1 MNIRNFFDRLLG
13 RTAEVRQRSA
23 LWDAAGGGNRLAG
36 WNAPP
41 AAVNAWVDNPLL
53 VRARSEG
60 EYRNNPLARRI
71 VDCLANAA
79 WGASALNPQFRD
91 KTTQAAWQAWTRD
104 PDASGR
110 MDWTGLGAL
119 VLETIIKSGE
129 AFVRF
134 VLDEESGGVPL
145 RLQVLG
151 PEFLDTSRA
160 DSVTYAGIRYRG
172 LRPEGYW
179 LFKQNPAL
187 SGADLNSVFVPATDC
202 LHIFR
207 PVAPGAQRGQSW
219 LAPVLLPLRE
229 LSEYLESALIKS
241 KIAALFAGFVRTSD
255 GSNPL
260 TTTPTGTPTLE
271 PGSMCRLQPGEE
283 VEFAQPPGIED
294 QFDPFVK
301 TQLRRIAAGAGVPYE
316 LLSTDLSQ
324 VTFASGRAGLL
335 EFRRTVE
342 AIQYGLLVPQFCEPV
357 VRRWAALARAL
368 GVIGGDA
375 EVARWI
381 GPVVQMLDQRA
392 EVLADIQRVRAGFCS
407 RSEIVAQAGWR
418 VEDIDAE
425 IAGDNARA
433 DRLGLV
439 LDSDPRR
446 TTLQGQGQEQ
456 PAAAQEEQ

>member
-13 RTAEVRQRSA
+13 RTAEVRQRSV
-23 LWDAAGGGNRLAG
+23 LWDAARSGSRLAN
-36 WNAPP
+36 WAAPAIMPNAQ
-41 AAVNAWVDNPLL
+41 WDNPLW
-53 VRARSEG
+53 VRGRAEG

-160 DSVTYAGIRYRG
+160 DATTYAGIRYRG

-179 LFKQNPAL
+179 LFKQNPA
-187 SGADLNSVFVPATDC
+187 SGADLTSVFVPAADC

-229 LSEYLESALIKS
+229 LNEYLESGLVKA
-241 KIAALFAGFVRTSD
+241 KIAALFTGFVRTSD

-260 TTTPTGTPTLE
+260 TTTTPTGTPTLE

-425 IAGDNARA
+425 IAADNARA
-433 DRLGLV
+433 DALGNV
-439 LDSDPRR
+439 YDSDPRR
-446 TTLQGQGQEQ
+446 TTLQGQEQ